1 MYIGCI
7 LRQRQSFLMTSKW
20 HIFSTVFGG
29 GGGGGSTNHRDKCC
43 KVNVPSHE
51 GALDKFIFLF
61 PCACGWDT
69 IPSWFPIFSSAQFL
83 LTAPEWRE
91 DLLQY
96 RIYPWSTVTGQG
108 LNLDYS
114 ILIPACRA
122 LDRPHISLNKCL
134 SIMNY
139 LLKIYQNILFLVVL
153 LMLYQ
158 FLEMSFIVVYI
169 NLYWHLSIKFNPQL
183 LHYPTL
189 QALWPVSLHFG
200 YHACQPRW
208 SSY

>member
-1 MYIGCI
+1 MHPETKAKLLNDEQMAYF
-7 LRQRQSFLMTSKW
+7 LNSF
-20 HIFSTVFGG
+20 FGG
-29 GGGGGSTNHRDKCC
+29 PGGESTNHRDKCC

-69 IPSWFPIFSSAQFL
+69 IPSWFPIFASAQFL

-108 LNLDYS
+108 LNLDYL

-134 SIMNY
+134 SIINY

-158 FLEMSFIVVYI
+158 FLEMSFIVAYI

-189 QALWPVSLHFG
+189 QALWPVSSHFG